1 MIIVEIYALELCGGC
16 VGPAALGRSE
26 DSRRLL
32 ALSGELLAPVP
43 GLVPRGASLSSV
55 LQEAVG
61 DLCVISLGWGLN
73 SMGGA
78 GPWGCSDCGPAP
90 VCSGCPWPSG

>member
-1 MIIVEIYALELCGGC
+1 MPWSCVVAVLDLLLLVEPC
-16 VGPAALGRSE
+16 E

-78 GPWGCSDCGPAP
+78 GPWGCNDCGPAP